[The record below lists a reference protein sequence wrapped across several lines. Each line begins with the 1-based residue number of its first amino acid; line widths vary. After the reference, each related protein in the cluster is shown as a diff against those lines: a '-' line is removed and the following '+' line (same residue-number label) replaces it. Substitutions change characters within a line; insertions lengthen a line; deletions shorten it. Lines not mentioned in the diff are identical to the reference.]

1 MSTVE
6 PHVGCRI
13 DEVLERVRRRLPHG
27 PTAAELPAL
36 RALGALIVDIRPV
49 EQRTRDGELPGAVV
63 VDRNVLEWRLDPTS
77 PHRIPEVTGPDQP
90 IVLVCNEGYASS
102 LAALSLQKLGLARA
116 TDLDG
121 GFQRLLTLQPQGSV
135 V

>member
-1 MSTVE
+1 MRTIEVHGSS
-6 PHVGCRI
+6 RI
-13 DEVLERVRRRLPHG
+13 DEVLERVRRRLPHR

-36 RALGALIVDIRPV
+36 RALGALIVDIRP
-49 EQRTRDGELPGAVV
+49 EGQRTRDGKLPGAVV

-77 PHRIPEVTGPDQP
+77 PHRIPEVASADQL

-121 GFQRLLTLQPQGSV
+121 GFQGLLGSPH
-135 V
+135 